1 MAEQVKR
8 PAVKADDV
16 SSTPMTHMVEGENP
30 PLRVVF

>member
-8 PAVKADDV
+8 PAVKAVDM
-16 SSTPMTHMVEGENP
+16 SSISMTHMVEGENP